1 MKYSL
6 VIGRETLSP
15 GLVGLSVT
23 YAMSVTQAL
32 NFLIRMTS
40 EVETNIVAA
49 ERLKEY
55 VDNPQE
61 AEFNIARTKPDKD
74 WPQSGK
80 IVFKKYSMKYRYCD
94 IKGWKT
100 HFQGKRVWLT
110 MHVLKTYCFK
120 EVKNYISLF
129 IYSFNIQT

>member
-61 AEFNIARTKPDKD
+61 AEFNIAKTKPDND
-74 WPQSGK
+74 WPQTGK

-100 HFQGKRVWLT
+100 HFQGI
-110 MHVLKTYCFK
+110 
-120 EVKNYISLF
+120 KNLLI
-129 IYSFNIQT
+129 